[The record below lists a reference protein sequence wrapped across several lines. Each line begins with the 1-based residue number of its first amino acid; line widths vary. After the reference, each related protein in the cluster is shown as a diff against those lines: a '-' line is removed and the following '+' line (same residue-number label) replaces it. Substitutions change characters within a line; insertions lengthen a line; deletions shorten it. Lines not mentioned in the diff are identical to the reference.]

1 MFSIRLKNHIEVIT
15 PRPRVFLFD
24 LSSDVVGGGD
34 LGGVPFVEGGVGYIQ
49 GLGWGCGRG
58 GYIHGWGVGD

>member
-24 LSSDVVGGGD
+24 LSSDLVGGGD
-34 LGGVPFVEGGVGYIQ
+34 LGGVSFVEGGMGYIQ
-49 GLGWGCGRG
+49 GLGCGCNCG
-58 GYIHGWGVGD
+58 GYIHGWGVEG